1 MLLWAIVYTLV
12 RKILWFKFVFGFL
25 QVASS
30 LWANWYQ
37 LEKLSTGGRQSGQMD
52 RIILICGGIALMSKG
67 VRDIEEAI
75 SARLK
80 RNNKGETPA
89 QTMAQPKQGSL
100 F

>member
-1 MLLWAIVYTLV
+1 
-12 RKILWFKFVFGFL
+12 
-25 QVASS
+25 
-30 LWANWYQ
+30 
-37 LEKLSTGGRQSGQMD
+37 MD

-80 RNNKGETPA
+80 RNNKGEKPA